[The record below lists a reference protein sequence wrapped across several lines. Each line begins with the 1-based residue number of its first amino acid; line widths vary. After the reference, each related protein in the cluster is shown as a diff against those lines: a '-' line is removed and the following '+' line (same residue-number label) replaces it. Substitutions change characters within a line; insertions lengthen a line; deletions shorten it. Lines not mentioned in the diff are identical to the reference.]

1 MEVNEN
7 EVYVARTF
15 YDENWNSFYGS
26 SKIGGSDI
34 TINNYGVGVAC
45 GGSVM
50 KYNNEREIGIGDKVS
65 YNNKVYTVLINYIKD
80 DTDRKGFTPTENW
93 TVLIDDNGDRETVY
107 NHNELTLI
115 QSINFFNPS

>member
-1 MEVNEN
+1 MIFFIEEIC
-7 EVYVARTF
+7 
-15 YDENWNSFYGS
+15 
-26 SKIGGSDI
+26 K
-34 TINNYGVGVAC
+34 
-45 GGSVM
+45 M
-50 KYNNEREIGIGDKVS
+50 KYNNVNEIGIGDKVS

-80 DTDRKGFTPTENW
+80 DTDRKGFTPNENW

>member
-1 MEVNEN
+1 
-7 EVYVARTF
+7 
-15 YDENWNSFYGS
+15 
-26 SKIGGSDI
+26 
-34 TINNYGVGVAC
+34 
-45 GGSVM
+45 M
-50 KYNNEREIGIGDKVS
+50 KYNNVKEIGIGDKVS

-93 TVLIDDNGDRETVY
+93 TVLIDDNRDRETVY

>member
-1 MEVNEN
+1 M
-7 EVYVARTF
+7 TF
-15 YDENWNSFYGS
+15 IQRYKKPEY
-26 SKIGGSDI
+26 IGVSD
-34 TINNYGVGVAC
+34 NVRYRG
-45 GGSVM
+45 
-50 KYNNEREIGIGDKVS
+50 KDYQ
-65 YNNKVYTVLINYIKD
+65 VLINYIKD

>member
-1 MEVNEN
+1 M
-7 EVYVARTF
+7 Y
-15 YDENWNSFYGS
+15 NSV
-26 SKIGGSDI
+26 KDI
-34 TINNYGVGVAC
+34 
-45 GGSVM
+45 SL
-50 KYNNEREIGIGDKVS
+50 GDIVS
-65 YNNKVYTVLINYIKD
+65 YKGDTYTVLINYIKD

>member
-1 MEVNEN
+1 
-7 EVYVARTF
+7 
-15 YDENWNSFYGS
+15 
-26 SKIGGSDI
+26 
-34 TINNYGVGVAC
+34 
-45 GGSVM
+45 M

-65 YNNKVYTVLINYIKD
+65 YNNKVYTVLINYMKD

-115 QSINFFNPS
+115 QSINFFNPSWVTNF